1 MKAIEPYV
9 VGLDLGGSSVKA
21 AVLTPDGTP
30 LGEANRTFEVD
41 RPLHFAETVRDLARE
56 LITAQGTGP
65 VAVGMSAPGLPAKD
79 GRSIA
84 YLPNRL
90 PGIEGLEWAR
100 FLDVGCDVPLLND
113 AQAALLGEAWLGAAR
128 GRTNVLLFTLGTGV
142 GGAAMVDG
150 RLLRGHVGKAG
161 HLGHVSLDPNG
172 PPDICGTPGSLE
184 LAIGNAT
191 ISERSQGRFP
201 TTHALIQAHENGD
214 PDASRLWLASV
225 RALAAAIASLTNV
238 LDPEIVVV
246 GGGIAAAGDA
256 LFDPLRAQVAAME
269 WRVCGHA
276 VQIVPALL
284 GDKAG
289 AVGAAFNALSAAP
302 RDSTSGKT
310 NGPQAVA
317 HAP

>member
-1 MKAIEPYV
+1 MKTDASYLL
-9 VGLDLGGSSVKA
+9 GLDLGGSSVKA
-21 AVLTPDGTP
+21 VVLTPDGVS
-30 LGEANRTFEVD
+30 LAEANRTFDTE
-41 RPLHFAETVRDLARE
+41 RPLHFAETVRDLALE
-56 LITAQGTGP
+56 LIQAQNAEPTAI
-65 VAVGMSAPGLPAKD
+65 GMSAPGLPAQD

-90 PGIEGLEWAR
+90 AGIEGLDWTR
-100 FLDVGCDVPLLND
+100 FLDLKRTVPLLND
-113 AQAALLGEAWLGAAR
+113 AQAALLGETWVGAAQ
-128 GRTNVLLFTLGTGV
+128 GRSNVLLLTLGTGV

-191 ISERSQGRFP
+191 IVERSEGRFP
-201 TTHALIQAHENGD
+201 TTHALIEAHRAGD
-214 PDASRLWLASV
+214 PDASSVWLTSV

-238 LDPEIVVV
+238 LDPEVVV
-246 GGGIAAAGDA
+246 IGGGIAAAGDV
-256 LFDPLRAQVAAME
+256 LFDPLRALVAKME

-276 VQIVPALL
+276 VEIVPALL

-289 AVGAAFNALSAAP
+289 AVGAACHAQKKSTPPVGKPVTPSAWET
-302 RDSTSGKT
+302 R
-310 NGPQAVA
+310 
-317 HAP
+317 